1 MDMHLK
7 GLEGLFVFSF
17 RVYLFS
23 GTLIRRHRIPKPPP
37 HDDQFYTVE
46 DFNVGKE
53 IAFYSRIFKLTG
65 CDEFTHNFL
74 RKLGVKL
81 AQQDST
87 PGDPYSNYRKAVSKI
102 IHSGTKILIIFLKHV
117 VGT

>member
-1 MDMHLK
+1 MK
-7 GLEGLFVFSF
+7 GIKSLFLFSF
-17 RVYLFS
+17 RVYLVS

-87 PGDPYSNYRKAVSKI
+87 PGDPYSNYRKAVSEI
-102 IHSGTKILIIFLKHV
+102 ICSGRKILIDFVEHKF
-117 VGT
+117 GT